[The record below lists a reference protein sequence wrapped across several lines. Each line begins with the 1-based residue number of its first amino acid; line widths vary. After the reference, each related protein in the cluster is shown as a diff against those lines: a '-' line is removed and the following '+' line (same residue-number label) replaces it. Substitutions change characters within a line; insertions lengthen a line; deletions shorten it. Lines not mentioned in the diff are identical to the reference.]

1 MLWRLLARVA
11 EGGSVHLGEL
21 AQEFEV
27 TVPVVRDMLRDLAL
41 RGYLR
46 PADGGCST
54 KCGGC
59 GFASSCHGESATQT
73 WTLTERGRAANA
85 AALAAAGER
94 ARLVG

>member
-1 MLWRLLARVA
+1 MLWRLLARVG

-21 AQEFEV
+21 AVELGV
-27 TVPVVRDMLRDLAL
+27 TVPVVRDMLRDLAM

-46 PADGGCST
+46 PAGGGCST

-73 WTLTERGRAANA
+73 WTLTERGRSAHA
-85 AALAAAGER
+85 AALAAGRES
-94 ARLVG
+94 ARLVS

>member
-1 MLWRLLARVA
+1 MLHRLLARVA

-21 AQEFEV
+21 AVELGV

-41 RGYLR
+41 RGYLQ
-46 PADGGCST
+46 PVGGGCST

-73 WTLTERGRAANA
+73 WTLTERGRAVHA
-85 AALAAAGER
+85 AALAATAER
-94 ARLVG
+94 AKLVS